1 MLFSKTDVTI
11 GTQHPAQHFL
21 DPLKTRNAVHRT
33 TQTDSKSAAQKAAR
47 QLIELEDFLSNMICR
62 QTELAA

>member
-1 MLFSKTDVTI
+1 MYR
-11 GTQHPAQHFL
+11 A
-21 DPLKTRNAVHRT
+21 
-33 TQTDSKSAAQKAAR
+33 TQTDNKSAAQKAAQ